1 MEALIY
7 DESPI
12 AECLEADAVPFET
25 VVPPSPTPSIQAFA
39 PRGLP
44 KLRKGLRTIR
54 QTAATVTDVA
64 NEEFLER
71 FRYIIVASQLLYDDP
86 KPRRQSQDERTIE
99 LQPLSIRGAAITAGI
114 SFTIACVLH
123 LLRRRYKTSQPLRW
137 SGILTYTLLL
147 LGGCALLI
155 YFLRR
160 QYLDFVRRSAGSTLG
175 KAVKDWHNFDATAT
189 EALRFVQEVE
199 IVSRGYEISQ
209 PLPPVSRLED
219 KSGASRCRELR
230 AAIGSALMGSI
241 SHCVEAHNAIQPFV
255 RDSDLQRYHDIYE
268 VSMQE
273 YLDSVTLANAT
284 TADAQNSLR
293 ELRFLFR
300 LHLIA
305 RKVFLCDLLALHTES
320 TWYNIAQWRKTLQ
333 LLQDLDLAIGHGTQD
348 LHNAVIREEFGEKD
362 HSITPQE
369 SNQSMERQTDTTTP
383 QKQYGKAQMR
393 RLEAVANSIRALNA
407 KVHLIREELEQSA
420 QGTSS
425 IGLSMEVC
433 RHYESLGS
441 EIRHVLM
448 EWEKGRNTVFL
459 GAGGDSDN
467 RRSSLMSN
475 GIQSPGSP
483 SPSSLGGLT
492 VVDGGPAE
500 AFRLLSGEDQ
510 GTPDGA
516 AMDEEVFEAVALPRK
531 RTSWAHLTREEK
543 LSKMQEDRRKRATL
557 LEHAENTTNMLRE
570 LQMVI
575 KHRPNAVRSEKR
587 VTSI

>member
-114 SFTIACVLH
+114 SFTIAC
-123 LLRRRYKTSQPLRW
+123 
-137 SGILTYTLLL
+137 
-147 LGGCALLI
+147 
-155 YFLRR
+155 
-160 QYLDFVRRSAGSTLG
+160 YLDFVRRSAGSTLG